1 MAGIQVK
8 VSFDDIQPILNKFA
22 ALPGQV
28 GNTMLKAALEKAIEP
43 AYAALGNVTPIGP
56 TRNLYRARNKK
67 VKVYQQDRVAVGLVG
82 YTQSGT
88 GQSRSAQ
95 GGNVRSG
102 RDRAFHQWWIENGT
116 KPRKITTL
124 ANKPYQRRSKNGL
137 VHWVSG
143 QNGYIASSY
152 QSLGPFRI
160 RKRGDGFTTQPKYP
174 RAFFVKRSQ
183 PFTIPAT
190 PAGGVARQPPVQTAW
205 QRSQPQVASI
215 LRQQLEVSLERALG
229 AISTFTGS
237 TVSG

>member
-1 MAGIQVK
+1 MAGIKVE
-8 VSFDDIQPILNKFA
+8 VSFDDIQPILDKFA

-28 GNTMLKAALEKAIEP
+28 GGTMLRAALQKAIEP
-43 AYAALGNVTPIGP
+43 AFTALGNVTPVGP

-67 VKVYQQDRVAVGLVG
+67 VVVYQKDRVGVGLVG
-82 YTQSGT
+82 YTQSGKADNT
-88 GQSRSAQ
+88 SAQ
-95 GGNVRSG
+95 GGKVRAG

-116 KPRKITTL
+116 KPRKIVTL

-143 QNGYIASSY
+143 QNGYIASSFNG
-152 QSLGPFRI
+152 LGPFKI
-160 RKRGDGFTTQPKYP
+160 RKQGNSFTTKPGYPK
-174 RAFFVKRSQ
+174 AFFVKRSQ

-205 QRSQPQVASI
+205 QRSQSQVASV
-215 LRQQLEVSLERALG
+215 LREQLSMSLERALESI
-229 AISTFTGS
+229 ATFSGK